1 MYLCVEIASS
11 DNSFYYCYAYFHCLF
26 VKHGR
31 LHIEEEV
38 FVSTFRPMD
47 YLSLMSFF
55 KNNCM
60 THKNIGVE
68 KQKL

>member
-26 VKHGR
+26 R
-31 LHIEEEV
+31 LHIEEEA
-38 FVSTFRPMD
+38 FVSTFQPMD

>member
-38 FVSTFRPMD
+38 FVSTFQPMD

-55 KNNCM
+55 K
-60 THKNIGVE
+60 K
-68 KQKL
+68 